1 LEVTFSLAPAGR
13 HRYTFRDNMPKRRK
27 TSPAPPPPIQLSL
40 FAETASLVRI
50 CPELNKWRY
59 YRMEIWSDLF
69 GRTLLVRHWG
79 RIGTEGHR
87 RFDLHPDASAALAP
101 LLRAKRRRGHQ
112 DRTG

>member
-1 LEVTFSLAPAGR
+1 
-13 HRYTFRDNMPKRRK
+13 MPKRRK
-27 TSPAPPPPIQLSL
+27 PAPARPTPIQLPL
-40 FAETASLVRI
+40 FAEAASLVRI

-79 RIGTEGHR
+79 RIGTEGHCR
-87 RFDLHPDASAALAP
+87 LDPYLDPGVALNALAT
-101 LLRAKRRRGHQ
+101 LLRAKRRRGYQ